1 MKGDKGWHV
10 SLIGTVGNLNLL
22 EATDAAV
29 NDAVNGLSG
38 FAGSSTEVSAN
49 ELRDMATTNK
59 PVGAMLVIAWN
70 FMKSSN

>member
-1 MKGDKGWHV
+1 M

-49 ELRDMATTNK
+49 ELRDMAHDQQAGTA
-59 PVGAMLVIAWN
+59 PCW
-70 FMKSSN
+70 SSRGTS